1 MDHGNMDGKTGEF
14 AVLDANKDFIASA
27 SQWRDSAEMDKRA
40 EEWRKGKMDAMMPN
54 MMKIGTAGQQCASDP
69 EFIEAMKPLDDLK

>member
-1 MDHGNMDGKTGEF
+1 MSSSLPVST
-14 AVLDANKDFIASA
+14 S
-27 SQWRDSAEMDKRA
+27 
-40 EEWRKGKMDAMMPN
+40 DAMMPN

>member
-1 MDHGNMDGKTGEF
+1 
-14 AVLDANKDFIASA
+14 
-27 SQWRDSAEMDKRA
+27 MDKRA
-40 EEWRKGKMDAMMPN
+40 EEWMKGKMDAMMPN